1 MKLNMQSPMKAVL
14 CAIQRIWLYYRCL
27 WCVFRHNGSHEEYD
41 KLREYCGAPQE
52 PFWSKYEKV
61 SSKMTD
67 REMTA
72 LLSAIYFHT
81 IGLTFKLW
89 SVPHYRAEHLQE
101 DLINNF
107 SNIAIPGTGIPASLL
122 CYHRYILWAY
132 FITVHPLLTLVA
144 AFNISSSPAHANNR
158 DMLTIFGDE
167 LVAPGHWFL
176 YWRINSTLVAAHY
189 TENMSNQDSRIRDA
203 VSSQYQYENK
213 WKLIELGTKLREN
226 KAFSNIK
233 LTPVFGDEMPEIV
246 CKHKNIEGGMGV
258 HIFKNATSGGDW
270 ILQERLHNAPEI
282 QRILPS
288 SAPLST
294 YRVITMSDPTAES
307 FETRHVA
314 ITTVFRAGRAGKDT
328 DHSSVLMP
336 VDADNQKLE
345 PGCMFRN
352 WYQVGKPG
360 SNPLSTKDV
369 SVHPDTK
376 NELVGVH
383 LPSSKLAASMCEEAH
398 RRIMPSVPAV
408 GWDVAI
414 ASDHGALILEAN
426 ISCNLF
432 GGSYDKHQY
441 LRILDTY
448 FANRCVGTPAD
459 ASAEEYSSTAG
470 LTSASF

>member
-1 MKLNMQSPMKAVL
+1 MTPISSTFRALY
-14 CAIQRIWLYYRCL
+14 RIYLYYRCL
-27 WCVFRHNGSHEEYD
+27 WCIFWNNGTHEEYD
-41 KLREYCGAPQE
+41 KLRELCGAPRVS
-52 PFWSKYEKV
+52 FWSKYEKV
-61 SSKMTD
+61 SATMTEE
-67 REMTA
+67 EMQA

-89 SVPHYRAEHLQE
+89 DVPHYRAEHLQE

-107 SNIAIPGTGIPASLL
+107 SNVAIPGTGIPISLL
-122 CYHRYILWAY
+122 CYHKLILWAY
-132 FITVHPLLTLVA
+132 FVFVHPFLTIVA
-144 AFNISSSPAHANNR
+144 AYNISSSPSHANNR
-158 DMLTIFGDE
+158 DMIEIFGDE

-189 TENMSNQDSRIRDA
+189 TENISSSDSKVREAI
-203 VSSQYQYENK
+203 SSQYQYENK
-213 WKLIELGTKLREN
+213 WKLIELGTKLRET
-226 KAFSNIK
+226 KTFSNIK
-233 LTPVFGDEMPEIV
+233 LTPVFGEEMPEIV

-258 HIFKNATSGGDW
+258 YIFKNAINGGDW

-282 QRILPS
+282 QKTLPKN
-288 SAPLST
+288 APLST

-307 FETRHVA
+307 FESRHVA
-314 ITTVFRAGRAGKDT
+314 ITTVFRAGRAGKET

-336 VDADNQKLE
+336 VECETQKLQS
-345 PGCMFRN
+345 GCMFRN

-369 SVHPDTK
+369 VEHPDTQLRI
-376 NELVGVH
+376 EGVQ
-383 LPSSKLAASMCEEAH
+383 LPSAKLAASMCEEAH
-398 RRIMPSVPAV
+398 RRIMPAVPAV

-432 GGSYDKHQY
+432 GGSYDRQQY

-448 FANRCVGTPAD
+448 FANRCVGLPSD
-459 ASAEEYSSTAG
+459 AGAEEYSSTAG
-470 LTSASF
+470 LTSASY